1 MPTVRR
7 RSPLPWRGVTS
18 AACRRPWD
26 VGRASEM
33 PRTAAVEG
41 GDQRGVAKSGRDSA
55 RARSSE
61 RSDLRGGD
69 SAGRATLVG
78 RDRLGSRAE
87 GTRAEGTRGTFRRR
101 ARLAPVVARTLFF
114 DQTVFDEEV
123 QLNAAAGRLSC
134 RGTRFGG
141 RADLNV
147 RWAEVALDEA
157 TFAGPRGSRALDR
170 FRTSTKARLA
180 TSASTGTLTRRRGHG
195 FFPCDRRMSRTW
207 PLRTSTCAPAASS
220 APTASTSYASSPI
233 ATSPNLRRVG
243 GTRAAALWPRSTTGT
258 LAPPLRTL
266 LRAPTPRP
274 G

>member
-1 MPTVRR
+1 
-7 RSPLPWRGVTS
+7 
-18 AACRRPWD
+18 
-26 VGRASEM
+26 
-33 PRTAAVEG
+33 
-41 GDQRGVAKSGRDSA
+41 
-55 RARSSE
+55 
-61 RSDLRGGD
+61 
-69 SAGRATLVG
+69 
-78 RDRLGSRAE
+78 
-87 GTRAEGTRGTFRRR
+87 
-101 ARLAPVVARTLFF
+101 VARTLFF

-157 TFAGPRGSRALDR
+157 TFAGRS
-170 FRTSTKARLA
+170 RLA
-180 TSASTGTLTRRRGHG
+180 GAGP
-195 FFPCDRRMSRTW
+195 FPNIDESQARDFRVDRNLDAQARPRVLS
-207 PLRTSTCAPAASS
+207 LRQANVENLAVANVDLRACRS